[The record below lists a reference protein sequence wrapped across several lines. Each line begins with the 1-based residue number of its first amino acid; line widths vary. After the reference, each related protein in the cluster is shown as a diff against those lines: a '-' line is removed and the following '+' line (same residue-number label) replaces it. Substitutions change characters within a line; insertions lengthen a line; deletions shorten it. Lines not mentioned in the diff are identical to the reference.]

1 MQSIRIT
8 SRSPLTI
15 TKWNQLSKV
24 QMNIYL
30 SNICRKDLSWLHF
43 DDEPRVQERQ
53 QVKDQQS
60 YIFVF
65 VLFLTVL
72 STARSTI
79 PDMTTVFH
87 ACLYERFIEMQSNLR
102 RKKLHTT
109 NQGSNFPGESF
120 RDRGKVR
127 TSI

>member
-1 MQSIRIT
+1 
-8 SRSPLTI
+8 
-15 TKWNQLSKV
+15 
-24 QMNIYL
+24 MNIYL
-30 SNICRKDLSWLHF
+30 SNICRKDLSWLRF

-65 VLFLTVL
+65 VLFLTIL

-79 PDMTTVFH
+79 PDMTAVFH

-109 NQGSNFPGESF
+109 NQGSNFPGDSF